1 VSNIV
6 AIRAT
11 FATHFATHYVALYR
25 QYHHRIHRINNLT
38 TNTTTMTHNITIPR
52 GQNIGRTIIN
62 DLKASYPYQALNIA
76 TFDIKRD
83 VKAKTIKVTL
93 TLKTK

>member
-1 VSNIV
+1 
-6 AIRAT
+6 
-11 FATHFATHYVALYR
+11 
-25 QYHHRIHRINNLT
+25 
-38 TNTTTMTHNITIPR
+38 MTHNITIPR